1 MNILNQYLQ
10 ELYDDDLM
18 NNFVVRPS
26 PIHGQGVFPK
36 QPFRKG
42 DFINTHFDPGEKI
55 TRFGKNLNHSDNPTA
70 ISHKQKDGGYKTYA
84 QKNIK
89 PDDEVTLDYTNNKD
103 LEQPQKGWK

>member
-1 MNILNQYLQ
+1 MDLLKIYLR

-18 NNFVVRPS
+18 NNFAVRPS
-26 PIHGQGVFPK
+26 PIHGQGVFSK

-55 TRFGKNLNHSDNPTA
+55 TRFGSNLNHSNDPSGV
-70 ISHKQKDGGYKTYA
+70 SHKQKDGGYKTYA

-89 PDDEVTLDYTNNKD
+89 PGDELTLDYTVNPE